1 MKKANL
7 KKLTLTAV
15 FTAVAVVGSMISFPV
30 FGSKCAPVQHL
41 VNVLCAVLL
50 GPWYGVVAS
59 LIRNLTGLGTLL
71 AFPGSMCGALLA
83 GLLYKYLKKLPF
95 AYIGELF
102 GTSVIGGMLSYPIA
116 ALILGNSKAAL
127 FTFVVPFF
135 VSSAGGTII
144 AIIITVALQ
153 KTGALDKMKNMLK

>member
-1 MKKANL
+1 
-7 KKLTLTAV
+7 
-15 FTAVAVVGSMISFPV
+15 
-30 FGSKCAPVQHL
+30 
-41 VNVLCAVLL
+41 
-50 GPWYGVVAS
+50 
-59 LIRNLTGLGTLL
+59 
-71 AFPGSMCGALLA
+71 
-83 GLLYKYLKKLPF
+83 
-95 AYIGELF
+95 
-102 GTSVIGGMLSYPIA
+102 MLSYPIA

>member
-1 MKKANL
+1 M
-7 KKLTLTAV
+7 
-15 FTAVAVVGSMISFPV
+15 
-30 FGSKCAPVQHL
+30 
-41 VNVLCAVLL
+41 
-50 GPWYGVVAS
+50 
-59 LIRNLTGLGTLL
+59 
-71 AFPGSMCGALLA
+71 LA